1 MHTESAIECNA
12 VLIGNVD
19 DARSLAVNLNFLF
32 SVTAALV
39 GSVIAQLEDIPH
51 GLRRFFVDQP
61 LVLVFGLL
69 NESEWRIGRQVLSGF
84 PMTDKP
90 CSLHIR
96 SDTSRSFLCSDLE

>member
-1 MHTESAIECNA
+1 MPRFALSGCFLLSVLHAESSVEGNA

-51 GLRRFFVDQP
+51 GLRRFFVDQHLSLSSASLTIRMADWP
-61 LVLVFGLL
+61 SGAF
-69 NESEWRIGRQVLSGF
+69 RISYDR
-84 PMTDKP
+84 
-90 CSLHIR
+90 
-96 SDTSRSFLCSDLE
+96 